1 MYVVAVDAREVIDR
15 LGLAQHPE
23 GGWYRETW
31 RGPDTAGGRPSGTA
45 IWFLLEAGR
54 PSRWHRIDAVEIWTW
69 HGGSALELA
78 VAPEGEDPK
87 RAALGMDL
95 ARGERPQAVVP
106 AGAWQSARSVG
117 EWSLAGCIVIP
128 GFTFQGFEL
137 APEGW
142 RPGGPP
148 TPDAPP
154 LNESSSAG
162 LPKEPAPGDRGP

>member
-54 PSRWHRIDAVEIWTW
+54 RSRWHRIDAVEIWTW
-69 HGGSALELA
+69 QGGSALELT
-78 VAPEGEDPK
+78 VALEGEDPK
-87 RAALGMDL
+87 RAPLGMDL

-142 RPGGPP
+142 
-148 TPDAPP
+148 
-154 LNESSSAG
+154 
-162 LPKEPAPGDRGP
+162 APGRAPEASRPPA